1 MDLNNLISS
10 WRQNLLQLTLQNRS
24 QKATIANSLSTTW
37 IKRRA
42 PGKKAKTKI
51 DPEVAEA
58 EDLSTTTTVRTANKN
73 LKQEVAVEEEVATI
87 VKTTRKREMDSNFK
101 QAMKRTPKNQAITT
115 IATEETTT
123 LEVAVVRE
131 AAEVKATVAVVA
143 DLFSMSMRDPS
154 TTDTKIESWKVTRR
168 KLCFRQKRW
177 LTSRRSKDMSRRIS
191 ARVFR

>member
-24 QKATIANSLSTTW
+24 QKATIAKSLSTTW

-58 EDLSTTTTVRTANKN
+58 EDLSTTTTIRTASKN

-87 VKTTRKREMDSNFK
+87 VKTTMKREMDSKFK
-101 QAMKRTPKNQAITT
+101 QAMKRTPKDQAITT

-131 AAEVKATVAVVA
+131 APEAKATVAVVA
-143 DLFSMSMRDPS
+143 DLFSMSMQDPS
-154 TTDTKIESWKVTRR
+154 TTDTKIESSRVTRR
-168 KLCFRQKRW
+168 KSSLRKKSWR
-177 LTSRRSKDMSRRIS
+177 SYRRSKDMLRRIS
-191 ARVFR
+191 SVFR